1 MRLLKLFWK
10 KWLPVSQ
17 KIGNFQ
23 ARVILSAFYF
33 ILFLPLALIFKILT
47 DTIKK
52 KPTSTWKDWEH
63 KVDSLE
69 EARKQY

>member
-33 ILFLPLALIFKILT
+33 ILFLPLALIFKILS
-47 DTIKK
+47 DPLQK